1 MIYLSAL
8 ALFFIMHIVPFRPRL
23 RNLLV
28 ERLGEKRY
36 KLIFR
41 LCIIGIVILGVFG
54 WSRFPNVYFYEPSQ
68 TLKQVHLVLMF
79 PAVYLWVLA
88 EIPNNLKR
96 FIRHPMLTG
105 MKLWALGHLLA
116 NGDLR
121 SMLLFISFLI
131 FSVLAV
137 IASNRRDG
145 FKQQISSPF
154 KNDIAVFFIAIT
166 LYCVLVNFHGQ
177 LFGMPIK
184 PYFPFI

>member
-8 ALFFIMHIVPFRPRL
+8 ALFFILHVIPFVPNFRSP
-23 RNLLV
+23 LV
-28 ERLGEKRY
+28 DSLGEKRY

-41 LCIIGIVILGVFG
+41 LCIVGCLLLGVFG
-54 WSRFPNVYFYEPSQ
+54 WSRFPNVYFYEPSL
-68 TLKQVHLVLMF
+68 TLKQIHLVLMF
-79 PAVYLWVLA
+79 PVVYLWVLA

-131 FSVLAV
+131 FSVIAV
-137 IASNRRDG
+137 IASNRRDEHTP
-145 FKQQISSPF
+145 QQRTPF
-154 KNDIAVFFIAIT
+154 KYDIAVCLIAIGI
-166 LYCVLVNFHGQ
+166 YCLLVNFHGH
-177 LFGMPIK
+177 LFGMPVT
-184 PYFPFI
+184 PYFSFL